1 MTTWLFTQVW
11 LWSLAAFLLGSAC
24 TWLLF
29 VRPLKRRLAEQYD
42 DPYYDDEPAYDVEQP
57 TLVPERP
64 LDLLDD
70 ERDNEPP
77 IGPWDRSP
85 RPWVDPETRQFP
97 AVDDRP
103 EPAPV
108 TAPAP
113 EPEPEPLPDREPR
126 PGPEPLPDRDAGN
139 TWFRKPTAGSGAEFL
154 PVGAA
159 PEPLPERPGPPVEPA
174 PTAWPGAAPASAAE
188 APTRQEPEPD
198 VRHRDA
204 PSAPGQDL
212 APLRPAEPARNGQ
225 APAPDQDRPA
235 ELPQPPATQPPAPQ
249 VPAAQVPVSQAPVSQ
264 APRELDQGMRRET
277 RLTGQLRS
285 LFEPVEPGDAAYTP
299 PVGAEATQVF
309 PAVEDTAN
317 EPRTDIHPAPEV
329 NRATTTPTET
339 DLDQADPPQADGT
352 KADLDEAAQATPEQP
367 DSDPGKANPLQAAQA
382 TSGRAEPAPAKE
394 DPDENDPGTQP
405 AEGRPEPEVN
415 PDQADQATPGQAPAD
430 PAPAGRGTDASAEP
444 EGTAAEGESGPP
456 PLPRRTPGAGPRPGR
471 PEERPGPMIK
481 GHSASRQY
489 HAPESPHYE
498 SIVADVWFRTPAD
511 AETAGFTAWN
521 S

>member
-108 TAPAP
+108 ATPAP
-113 EPEPEPLPDREPR
+113 EPEPEPR
-126 PGPEPLPDRDAGN
+126 PEPEPLPERDAGN
-139 TWFRKPTAGSGAEFL
+139 TWFRKPTTGPGTEFL
-154 PVGAA
+154 PVGAE
-159 PEPLPERPGPPVEPA
+159 PEPLPERPGPPVEPV

-198 VRHRDA
+198 LRHHDA
-204 PSAPGQDL
+204 PFT
-212 APLRPAEPARNGQ
+212 PLRPAEPARNGQ

-235 ELPQPPATQPPAPQ
+235 ELPQPPAPQPPAVQP
-249 VPAAQVPVSQAPVSQ
+249 PAAQAPEVRAPAPQ
-264 APRELDQGMRRET
+264 APREPDQGMRRET

-285 LFEPVEPGDAAYTP
+285 LFEPVESGDAAYTP

-309 PAVEDTAN
+309 PAVDDTAN
-317 EPRTDIHPAPEV
+317 EPRTDIHPAPELD
-329 NRATTTPTET
+329 RATTPTGT

-352 KADLDEAAQATPEQP
+352 KADLDEAPEATPEHP
-367 DSDPGKANPLQAAQA
+367 EPDPGKANPRQAAQP
-382 TSGRAEPAPAKE
+382 TPGQAEAAPAE
-394 DPDENDPGTQP
+394 VDPDENDPGTQA
-405 AEGRPEPEVN
+405 AEGQPEPKAN
-415 PDQADQATPGQAPAD
+415 PDQADEADQATPGRAPAD
-430 PAPAGRGTDASAEP
+430 PAPAGRGADASAEP
-444 EGTAAEGESGPP
+444 GGTAAEGGAESGPP